1 LKSDFPKN
9 KFQKINS
16 LSEQRDKPN
25 TMEDRNFHRLHKQTT
40 KERLSSGSISG
51 TDAVV
56 TGYMQELIASGGFT
70 TRIKC
75 YKIRERILPMTGI
88 IIVKIL
94 F

>member
-1 LKSDFPKN
+1 
-9 KFQKINS
+9 
-16 LSEQRDKPN
+16 
-25 TMEDRNFHRLHKQTT
+25 MEDRNFHRLHKQTT
-40 KERLSSGSISG
+40 KERLSSGSIFG

-88 IIVKIL
+88 LLLIYVFNGLSKQKPS
-94 F
+94 